1 MLYEHCTDE
10 EWNTA
15 AGGYRCRAICTGQ
28 HLLHTLRQSGNTNA
42 VLLPPGY
49 VRWSITLILFKGGDL
64 GNFTHGVDDDEA
76 LISQRFPE
84 AAGRHCAA
92 VGPALAVHYSYYT
105 QRPGLGSQPEV
116 LATYTRIAEETCGS
130 LVG

>member
-1 MLYEHCTDE
+1 MRTVQERWQL
-10 EWNTA
+10 A
-15 AGGYRCRAICTGQ
+15 ASVAGVTCSCQ
-28 HLLHTLRQSGNTNA
+28 QWLHTLQQLDNTNA

-49 VRWSITLILFKGGDL
+49 VRWSITLILFKGNEL
-64 GNFTHGVDDDEA
+64 GNFTHGGGDDEA
-76 LISQRFPE
+76 QISQLFPH

-116 LATYTRIAEETCGS
+116 LATYTRIAEDTCGS